1 MRQPDLLDP
10 PETDSESEE
19 NSAKS
24 LGQVLGSVSGHLDPD
39 IIGTGLFAELRRMD
53 WNELPPSFW
62 HFYLSYVPAEWRELG
77 GYPTP
82 DLDRAWATILRAMA
96 ECGPRPL
103 AFNLSFGAGLANT
116 DYSEE
121 RFVRFLRA
129 NGRDFARELRVA
141 ATWLARNGV
150 KANWVEPA
158 ELALVRLSNLRRTS
172 DQHWLRS
179 ADELIHRMARDYF
192 RAAAAHERS

>member
-1 MRQPDLLDP
+1 MRQPDLLDLP
-10 PETDSESEE
+10 QTNSESEE

-24 LGQVLGSVSGHLDPD
+24 LGQVMRSVSWHLDPD
-39 IIGTGLFAELRRMD
+39 IIGTGLLAELRRMD
-53 WNELPPSFW
+53 WDEFPPGFW
-62 HFYLSYVPAEWRELG
+62 RFYLSYVPAELREPG
-77 GYPTP
+77 GYPAP

-103 AFNLSFGAGLANT
+103 AFDLSFGAGLANT

-129 NGRDFARELRVA
+129 DGRDFARELRVA

-158 ELALVRLSNLRRTS
+158 ELALVRLGSLRRVGG
-172 DQHWLRS
+172 QLWLRS